1 MENSTSHPI
10 STTREVAE
18 SASVLLARLRAE
30 REMRRLEK
38 EAAEERLHTALRI
51 AHSLQQ
57 DVERA
62 AVEFK
67 AAEGRV
73 GETRSRM
80 RAIGLL
86 YVTSR

>member
-1 MENSTSHPI
+1 
-10 STTREVAE
+10 
-18 SASVLLARLRAE
+18 
-30 REMRRLEK
+30 MRRFEK
-38 EAAEERLHTALRI
+38 EAAEERLRTALRV
-51 AHSLQQ
+51 AQCMQL

-62 AVEFK
+62 GIEFK

-73 GETRSRM
+73 GETRSKM